1 MKERIAQLLDYMTR
15 QQALALGFTNHGAM
29 YGIPCWVG
37 ETDAKGPMVAAKW
50 GPAEYLI
57 SLGHWVTGLTLSM
70 LGREPYFRIRIG
82 REIR

>member
-1 MKERIAQLLDYMTR
+1 
-15 QQALALGFTNHGAM
+15 
-29 YGIPCWVG
+29 
-37 ETDAKGPMVAAKW
+37 MVAAKW

-70 LGREPYFRIRIG
+70 LGREPYFRIQIG